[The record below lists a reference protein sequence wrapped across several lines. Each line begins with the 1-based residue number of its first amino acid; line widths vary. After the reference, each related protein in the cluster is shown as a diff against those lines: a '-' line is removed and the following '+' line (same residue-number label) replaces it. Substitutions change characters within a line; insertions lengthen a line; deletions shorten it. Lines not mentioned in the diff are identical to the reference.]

1 MVRDFQEFVKCCKI
15 VSIPWSAFERIKF
28 LMEFKRIN
36 KDTVTCIITE
46 DDMDEQGIK
55 LEDLFEKKKEA
66 MDFLHDV
73 MRKAQEEVDYKPTG
87 SFMPMQIT
95 VLPDHSISLTLSENA
110 SASFG
115 EILKNLTDKA
125 GIKIPK
131 NVLEDLGDSVDEERI
146 NRLNEYL
153 KSLKQFTNSVKNI
166 MEEVNSGE
174 EQGKIPVNDGATVE
188 KDKVLSDKISN
199 GASRRSKILDDED
212 KAIRDSQR
220 LSFHEY
226 IFTFD
231 NIRTVIDFC
240 NKAPK
245 HFKFKSSLYKN
256 PTTGKYY
263 LDLQRQ
269 DEDPRAFASLF
280 TMAYEFG
287 HFQATNQHILAYIK
301 ESSDLIIAEDAIVLL
316 AKVSD

>member
-1 MVRDFQEFVKCCKI
+1 
-15 VSIPWSAFERIKF
+15 
-28 LMEFKRIN
+28 MEFKRIN

-66 MDFLHDV
+66 MDFLHEV
-73 MRKAQEEVDYKPTG
+73 MRKAEEEVDYKPTG

-131 NVLEDLGDSVDEERI
+131 NVLEDLGDTVDEERI

-153 KSLKQFTNSVKNI
+153 KSLKQLTNSVKNI
-166 MEEVNSGE
+166 MDENGINKDKPETEKIEINKNATIES
-174 EQGKIPVNDGATVE
+174 GKIKA
-188 KDKVLSDKISN
+188 SMIST
-199 GASRRSKILDDED
+199 GASRDPQALTEEEK
-212 KAIRDSQR
+212 KQRDNNR
-220 LSFHEY
+220 LKFHEY
-226 IFTFD
+226 VFTFD
-231 NIRTVIDFC
+231 DIRTVISFC
-240 NKAPK
+240 SKAPENLK
-245 HFKFKSSLYKN
+245 VESSLYKSEAD
-256 PTTGKYY
+256 GLFY
-263 LDLQRQ
+263 LDLRRGE
-269 DEDPRAFASLF
+269 EDPKAFAALF

-287 HFQATNQHILAYIK
+287 HFQATNQNIIAHYKESFECLIK
-301 ESSDLIIAEDAIVLL
+301 ENALYELS
-316 AKVSD
+316 KVG

>member
-1 MVRDFQEFVKCCKI
+1 
-15 VSIPWSAFERIKF
+15 
-28 LMEFKRIN
+28 MEFKRIN

-66 MDFLHDV
+66 MDFLHEV
-73 MRKAQEEVDYKPTG
+73 MRKAEEEVDYKPTG

-131 NVLEDLGDSVDEERI
+131 NVLEDIGDSVDEERI

-153 KSLKQFTNSVKNI
+153 KSLKQLTNSVKNI
-166 MEEVNSGE
+166 MEESGIAE
-174 EQGKIPVNDGATVE
+174 NP
-188 KDKVLSDKISN
+188 
-199 GASRRSKILDDED
+199 D
-212 KAIRDSQR
+212 KAIINQNASIEDGRKKAASIANGATRKTENPSDKNADAAR
-220 LSFHEY
+220 LKFHEY
-226 IFTFD
+226 VFTFND
-231 NIRTVIDFC
+231 IRTVISFC
-240 NKAPK
+240 GKAPTNLQV
-245 HFKFKSSLYKN
+245 KSSLYKN
-256 PTTGKYY
+256 EADGKYY
-263 LDLQRQ
+263 LDLLRG
-269 DEDPRAFASLF
+269 DEDPKAFAALF

-287 HFQATNQHILAYIK
+287 HFQATNQNVIAHYKENFECIIKDNALA
-301 ESSDLIIAEDAIVLL
+301 ELS
-316 AKVSD
+316 KVC

>member
-1 MVRDFQEFVKCCKI
+1 
-15 VSIPWSAFERIKF
+15 
-28 LMEFKRIN
+28 MEFRRIN

-73 MRKAQEEVDYKPTG
+73 MRKAEEEVDYKPTG

-115 EILKNLTDKA
+115 EILKNLTEKA

-131 NVLEDLGDSVDEERI
+131 NVLEDIGDSVDEERI

-153 KSLKQFTNSVKNI
+153 KSLKQLTNSVKDIIEDKNDKNI
-166 MEEVNSGE
+166 SGKSD
-174 EQGKIPVNDGATVE
+174 KIPVNVGETHENNQKKAS
-188 KDKVLSDKISN
+188 LIAN
-199 GASRRSKILDDED
+199 GAK
-212 KAIRDSQR
+212 KALTPEEIEKRNQKR
-220 LSFHEY
+220 LKFHEY
-226 IFTFD
+226 VFTFKD
-231 NIRTVIDFC
+231 IRTVISFC
-240 NKAPK
+240 SKAPK
-245 HFKFKSSLYKN
+245 NLGLESALYKN
-256 PTTGKYY
+256 NADSVFY
-263 LDLQRQ
+263 LDLKRNNA
-269 DEDPRAFASLF
+269 DPKAFAALF

-287 HFQATNQHILAYIK
+287 HFQATNKNLIAHYK
-301 ESSDLIIAEDAIVLL
+301 ESYECLIAEDAIEKL
-316 AKVSD
+316 ADM

>member
-1 MVRDFQEFVKCCKI
+1 
-15 VSIPWSAFERIKF
+15 
-28 LMEFKRIN
+28 MEFKRIN

-131 NVLEDLGDSVDEERI
+131 NVLEDIGDSVDEERI
-146 NRLNEYL
+146 ERLNEYL
-153 KSLKQFTNSVKNI
+153 KSLKQLTNSVKNI
-166 MEEVNSGE
+166 MEESGITKDE
-174 EQGKIPVNDGATVE
+174 DKISVNDNASIE
-188 KDKVLSDKISN
+188 KSKQIADKISN
-199 GASRRSKILDDED
+199 GVSRKTQIANGDNKSRD
-212 KAIRDSQR
+212 KER
-220 LSFHEY
+220 LKFHEY
-226 IFTFD
+226 VFTFND
-231 NIRTVIDFC
+231 IRTVISFAR
-240 NKAPK
+240 KAPK
-245 HFKFKSSLYKN
+245 NLNISSSLYKN
-256 PTTGKYY
+256 EDNNTYY
-263 LDLQRQ
+263 LDLMRL
-269 DEDPRAFASLF
+269 DEDPKAFASLF

-287 HFQATNQHILAYIK
+287 HFQATNLHVIAFIK
-301 ESSDLIIAEDAIVLL
+301 ESYDLIIKDKALEEL
-316 AKVSD
+316 ALV